1 MRWGVVSLIL
11 GWTIGLVSLPLVV
24 VGLYSLY
31 FEGFE
36 QAIRTFA
43 LPAIISLSLA
53 YLMIFRSGISEPS
66 SMVRDREA
74 FASVALGWI
83 PVVIVGALPLWLGG
97 MFHGPFGDFWNPGGT
112 NSTSQMM

>member
-11 GWTIGLVSLPLVV
+11 GWTIGLVSVPLVA

-31 FEGFE
+31 VEGFE

-53 YLMIFRSGISEPS
+53 IG
-66 SMVRDREA
+66 
-74 FASVALGWI
+74 
-83 PVVIVGALPLWLGG
+83 
-97 MFHGPFGDFWNPGGT
+97 
-112 NSTSQMM
+112 